1 MSASKTNAFAPDL
14 GGTKALFA
22 EAMGTALLTLAAA
35 GAGAASGSIGGLMG
49 GGGNGAWGAGL
60 TLVVLVLV
68 FGPVSG
74 AHFNPAVSVGLMLNG
89 RLAKTKLVPYI
100 VAQLLGAT
108 VAALILRVVLSSTI
122 IGQTTTAMP
131 GVAALVMEAILT
143 FWLVW
148 VILAVTEKDT
158 PLLQTAL
165 AIGLSIAAAGHWAGH
180 LSGASLNPARSF
192 GPALVSMDFSQLWI
206 YLIGPTAGGAGAGLA
221 YNWYKGLR

>member
-1 MSASKTNAFAPDL
+1 MSNPKLKDYSPDL
-14 GGTKALFA
+14 GATKALFA
-22 EAMGTALLTLAAA
+22 EAMGTCLLVLAAA
-35 GAGAASGSIGGLMG
+35 GAGAATGAIGGLMG

-74 AHFNPAVSVGLMLNG
+74 AHFNPAVSLGLALNG
-89 RLAKTKLVPYI
+89 RFAKSKVVPY
-100 VAQLLGAT
+100 VGAQVLGAF
-108 VAALILRVVLSSTI
+108 VAALFLRVVLSSTV

-131 GVAALVMEAILT
+131 GLAALLLEAVLT

-148 VILAVTEKDT
+148 VILAVTERDV

-165 AIGLSIAAAGHWAGH
+165 AIGLTIAAAGHWAGH
-180 LSGASLNPARSF
+180 LSGASLNPARSL
-192 GPALVSMDFSQLWI
+192 GPALASFDFSQIWI

>member
-1 MSASKTNAFAPDL
+1 MSKKLNEFAPDL

-35 GAGAASGSIGGLMG
+35 GAGSSFGAIGGLMG

-74 AHFNPAVSVGLMLNG
+74 GHFNPAVSLGLGLNG
-89 RLAKTKLVPYI
+89 RFPKSRVIPYI
-100 VAQLLGAT
+100 LAQLTGAT
-108 VAALILRVVLSSTI
+108 IAGLFLRVVLGSTI
-122 IGQTTTAMP
+122 IGQTTSAMP
-131 GVAALVMEAILT
+131 AIAALIMEAVLT

-148 VILAVTEKDT
+148 VYLAVTEKDV

-165 AIGLSIAAAGHWAGH
+165 AIGLTIAAAGHWAGH

-192 GPALVSMDFSQLWI
+192 GPALASMDFSQLWI
-206 YLIGPTAGGAGAGLA
+206 YLIGPTAGGAGAGVA